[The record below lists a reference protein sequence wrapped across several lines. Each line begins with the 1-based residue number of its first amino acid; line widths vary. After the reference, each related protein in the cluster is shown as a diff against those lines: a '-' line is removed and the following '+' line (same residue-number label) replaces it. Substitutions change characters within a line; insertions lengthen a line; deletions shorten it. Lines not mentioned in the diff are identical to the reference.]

1 MGSVI
6 YGQQKKHILWDTLYV
21 ITPLLYRE
29 LTEPECDRDYSTFLG
44 QNQERSLSE
53 VDLLENIT
61 SQQLQQELDQI
72 IENYKKKKNKNNS
85 AKSEEEKFIISVWN
99 LKQKWT
105 LGIDLNDSENCFIYG
120 DRFFFIFCILID
132 SAQDK
137 WFHGSELVA
146 KSRV

>member
-1 MGSVI
+1 MWDTPYVI
-6 YGQQKKHILWDTLYV
+6 APYRIFSDTLYV
-21 ITPLLYRE
+21 LTPLLYRE

-85 AKSEEEKFIISVWN
+85 AKSEEEKFIISV
-99 LKQKWT
+99 
-105 LGIDLNDSENCFIYG
+105 
-120 DRFFFIFCILID
+120 
-132 SAQDK
+132 
-137 WFHGSELVA
+137 
-146 KSRV
+146 